1 MATMDLSSKGEHEL
15 IPMEQMTAR
24 PLEHEEEDDYCGTSH
39 SSISVDGDDDEGERL
54 LARQKSN
61 RVGFERSYA
70 KARNKLRC
78 IYFLGSFAYSIYL
91 PFFVLFMK
99 NEIGLSAGEVGLVG
113 ALQIVGGYLVG
124 PPVSLLVDWLSV
136 KVDCLKFRIHK
147 YMWIASMLACT
158 IPVQLIPLANNFAS
172 ALVIAIMVSGLNA
185 PVSSIQDASTL
196 GFLGKES
203 HEYGKIRFW
212 GAIGWGLGSLMGG
225 SIAQFFGMQ
234 YAFRLFGV
242 GTVANAA
249 IVLSLDF
256 TTIQKAEESSAAGSA
271 GGGGSSSD
279 SVPFHHS
286 IRRLVPTWSYAL
298 CLFVAVVAGFG
309 GSSLQSLLLIFLSDL
324 GAPDFLEGLALSVAT
339 ISELPV
345 FWASGYVIKRY
356 GASSLLC
363 ASLLAL
369 TIRSILVSF
378 LTNPWM
384 VLPLQLLHGFT
395 FAGTWTAGVAL
406 AKENSPVGLETSGQS
421 VFSLSFNGIGGL
433 SGAIVGGQL
442 YDLVGARTMYRIKAM
457 IFAATAILYALTLT
471 KPKCCVK

>member
-1 MATMDLSSKGEHEL
+1 MLGFGLRPYGRRHSRADMLAEGAFLPARIRLHCFSCGHAEGDILRHAELSVGFVH
-15 IPMEQMTAR
+15 
-24 PLEHEEEDDYCGTSH
+24 H
-39 SSISVDGDDDEGERL
+39 SGRVRSISPTFHQPDVEHGLTPKEFVHR
-54 LARQKSN
+54 
-61 RVGFERSYA
+61 FSYA
-70 KARNKLRC
+70 FNLVLLRRGPGPGAGGFAENFGMAFVEV
-78 IYFLGSFAYSIYL
+78 YAMMLGGFDLDDFRDAPHVVVAVPL
-91 PFFVLFMK
+91 FVIFMMGVM
-99 NEIGLSAGEVGLVG
+99 I
-113 ALQIVGGYLVG
+113 I
-124 PPVSLLVDWLSV
+124 
-136 KVDCLKFRIHK
+136 
-147 YMWIASMLACT
+147 MLNA
-158 IPVQLIPLANNFAS
+158 
-172 ALVIAIMVSGLNA
+172 VIAIMVSGLNA